1 MGYIIHDPVIP
12 VILALIVGIFVGI
25 GIMNVAGKHGL
36 DRAITKSQ
44 DILEEAN
51 SKAETITR
59 QATLDAKQQTYELK
73 LQAEKE
79 IKNQQNKLLQVE
91 NKLVRQQDSLNF
103 REENLARK
111 EKKIDEKDQQITGK
125 LADITK
131 MEEDLQAKIDQQLV
145 ELERVANMSQADAKV
160 ELMEAVEK
168 KTEAEIATYLRD
180 KQEEAE
186 AEASSVARNII
197 SLAIHRYSQE
207 ETIERTVSTVTL
219 PSEEMKGRIIGREG
233 RNIKA
238 IEQATGVDLI
248 IDDTPDIITVSC
260 FNPIR
265 REIARQSLEI
275 LMKDGRIQPGRI
287 EEVVQKVTDELEET
301 IFKIGNEAVFKLGI
315 GKMNRELIKLVGRMR
330 FRYSY
335 GQNGL
340 SHSVEVAHFAGMMAA
355 ELGLNQALAKRA
367 GLLHDIGKALDFET
381 EGTHVELGSKV
392 AKKYGENPIVINSI
406 EAHHGDT
413 APTDIISVLVAA
425 ADTISAARPGAR
437 YESMEGYI
445 QRLENLE
452 KIALDF
458 EGVEKAFAIQAGRE
472 LRVMVQPEKIDDV
485 RMVKVAHDIRERI
498 ENEMT
503 YPGQIKVTL
512 IREVRAQE
520 LAK

>member
-1 MGYIIHDPVIP
+1 
-12 VILALIVGIFVGI
+12 
-25 GIMNVAGKHGL
+25 
-36 DRAITKSQ
+36 
-44 DILEEAN
+44 
-51 SKAETITR
+51 
-59 QATLDAKQQTYELK
+59 
-73 LQAEKE
+73 
-79 IKNQQNKLLQVE
+79 
-91 NKLVRQQDSLNF
+91 
-103 REENLARK
+103 
-111 EKKIDEKDQQITGK
+111 
-125 LADITK
+125 
-131 MEEDLQAKIDQQLV
+131 
-145 ELERVANMSQADAKV
+145 
-160 ELMEAVEK
+160 
-168 KTEAEIATYLRD
+168 
-180 KQEEAE
+180 
-186 AEASSVARNII
+186 
-197 SLAIHRYSQE
+197 
-207 ETIERTVSTVTL
+207 
-219 PSEEMKGRIIGREG
+219 MKGRIIGREG

-392 AKKYGENPIVINSI
+392 AKKYGENPIVINAI

>member
-25 GIMNVAGKHGL
+25 GIMKVAGKHGL

-91 NKLVRQQDSLNF
+91 NKLMRQQDSLNF

-125 LADITK
+125 LAEITK

-145 ELERVANMSQADAKV
+145 ELERVANMSQSDAKV

-233 RNIKA
+233 RNIQA